1 MTELGP
7 TSQFGI
13 VQSPEL
19 PRPDADGVAPR
30 EIPSFPEVFAAHF
43 GYVWAALRRL
53 GVSERDLEDVTQDV
67 FLKVFDRLSDFI
79 PARPIRPWLFGFALR
94 VASDYR
100 RLARN
105 RRELLGAQNGEAVDP
120 APSALE
126 CVIRAEALDLAQ
138 AALDELDLDRR
149 AVFILHE
156 LDDCSIPEVAEA
168 LNIPLNTAYSRL
180 RLAREQFTASAR
192 RLALRRGAR

>member
-1 MTELGP
+1 VAP
-7 TSQFGI
+7 SQSQD

-19 PRPDADGVAPR
+19 PRAGTTPQPPTEAPDFHGVF
-30 EIPSFPEVFAAHF
+30 EAHF
-43 GYVWAALRRL
+43 DYVWAALRRL
-53 GVSERDLEDVTQDV
+53 GVAERELEDLTQEV
-67 FLKVFDRLSDFI
+67 FIRVFGQLRQFDQE
-79 PARPIRPWLFGFALR
+79 RPLRPWLFGFAFR

-105 RRELLGAQNGEAVDP
+105 RREILDPRNDETADP

-126 CVIRAEALDLAQ
+126 HVLKTEALLLAQ

-156 LDDCSIPEVAEA
+156 LDDCPIPEVAEA
-168 LNIPLNTAYSRL
+168 LSIPLNTAYSRL
-180 RLAREQFTASAR
+180 RLAREQFAACVR
-192 RLALRRGAR
+192 RLRLRRGER